1 MKTAWSDLGS
11 MRPGIWFLDAALH
24 PLTTSTPPPPTP
36 SPHSRRQLSRVELEV
51 FFYLEYDWITFP
63 TPVFLFGF
71 STLQLQPDIEWVK
84 LSSKAHK
91 FTLIHKMSEPEAE
104 LEIHLVKILVRYI

>member
-11 MRPGIWFLDAALH
+11 MRLGIWFLDAASPH
-24 PLTTSTPPPPTP
+24 HQQPFPPPPQ
-36 SPHSRRQLSRVELEV
+36 SQVELED

-63 TPVFLFGF
+63 THVFLFGF

-84 LSSKAHK
+84 LSSNAHK